1 MRVGFLKE
9 LPFFSTK
16 EDAFIAMIVSFLVP
30 LNFQERDIVYKKND
44 NASMSKYIFI

>member
-16 EDAFIAMIVSFLVP
+16 EDAFIAMIVSFLLP
-30 LNFQERDIVYKKND
+30 INFQEKDVIYKKND
-44 NASMSKYIFI
+44 GATMSKL